1 MDKLAR
7 EVWAVVFL
15 YFVFLEM
22 AKKQNKTTKE
32 KSLIKRKWSSI
43 QKDQEAK
50 GAVFLGRPEKFK
62 TPEEL
67 RDLFNL
73 YLASCQELV
82 KKEIETPID
91 TMEKDNI
98 KITKYTTKICQNIVI
113 VRKGISEQRKR
124 TKIPTKLGFYLFLGG
139 MSHSTRKS
147 YEIREDFLATVEA
160 INNFFERVL
169 ESWGLEGR
177 INPQMVQFVLNTSY
191 GRNPKQVV
199 QNEEPLNN
207 DPIREKLLLL
217 KDKGKWN
224 TKSWLE
230 KN

>member
-15 YFVFLEM
+15 YFIFLEM
-22 AKKQNKTTKE
+22 AKKQSKTTKE

-82 KKEIETPID
+82 KKEIETPIA

-98 KITKYTTKICQNIVI
+98 KVTKYTTKICQNIVI

-139 MSHSTRKS
+139 ISRSTWKS
-147 YEIREDFLATVEA
+147 YEIREDFLDTVEA

-169 ESWGLEGR
+169 ESGGLEWR
-177 INPQMVQFVLNTSY
+177 MNPQMVQFVLNTSY
-191 GRNPKQVV
+191 GRNPKNVIQEDSA
-199 QNEEPLNN
+199 QIIDESDLI
-207 DPIREKLLLL
+207 D
-217 KDKGKWN
+217 D
-224 TKSWLE
+224 
-230 KN
+230 

>member
-1 MDKLAR
+1 
-7 EVWAVVFL
+7 
-15 YFVFLEM
+15 M

-32 KSLIKRKWSSI
+32 KSLIKRKWASI
-43 QKDQEAK
+43 QKDQESK

-62 TPEEL
+62 TPKEL

-82 KKEIETPID
+82 KKGVETPVNVF
-91 TMEKDNI
+91 EKPKLD
-98 KITKYTTKICQNIVI
+98 ITKRDRKISRDILVTGFTIQ
-113 VRKGISEQRKR
+113 EQRKR

-169 ESWGLEGR
+169 ESGGLEWTM
-177 INPQMVQFVLNTSY
+177 NPQMVQFVLNTSY
-191 GRNPKQVV
+191 GRNPKNVIEETSDFV
-199 QNEEPLNN
+199 LDENELS
-207 DPIREKLLLL
+207 D
-217 KDKGKWN
+217 D
-224 TKSWLE
+224 
-230 KN
+230 

>member
-7 EVWAVVFL
+7 EIWTVVFL
-15 YFVFLEM
+15 YFIFWYM

-82 KKEIETPID
+82 RVPKEVPVQTEEVDWEPLANRKKPW
-91 TMEKDNI
+91 I
-98 KITKYTTKICQNIVI
+98 KMKNSIITEYA
-113 VRKGISEQRKR
+113 ISEQRKR

-139 MSHSTRKS
+139 MSHSTWKS
-147 YEIREDFLATVEA
+147 YEIAPDFLATVEA

-169 ESWGLEGR
+169 ESWGLEWTM
-177 INPQMVQFVLNTSY
+177 NPQMVQFVLNTSY
-191 GRNPKQVV
+191 GRNPKQLQENMEYSFTWIEISDVTP
-199 QNEEPLNN
+199 EDTEA
-207 DPIREKLLLL
+207 
-217 KDKGKWN
+217 
-224 TKSWLE
+224 
-230 KN
+230 